1 MVSREDG
8 FSLTE
13 LLVAMSVFLFV
24 IAAATGI
31 FIPLVGQFKQQGS
44 LAETNIEGAV
54 GLELLRMDIEHA
66 GYGVPWSFQ
75 EGISYDEAVSFPA
88 SAFNDAPHNTPR
100 EVFSS
105 NNMTFPDSNSIFNGA
120 DYLVIRSTIVGNSE
134 TAQKWTYIRERG
146 NPRTWESGAKEDLPP
161 LQRDLQN
168 GEGVIV
174 MRPQAGDKKLK
185 ELVVGGGA
193 FFTSYSS
200 SLFPAA
206 FSPSRPSESFL
217 IYGVSPSTPLR
228 MPFNRADYF
237 VHRFDEAGNDIVPR
251 RCAQKTGVL
260 EKAVVNNT
268 LNADGGKVTNY
279 LSLLDCV
286 ADFQVAFGLDTTSP
300 PGGICY
306 TNDLGNLLNP
316 IEAMEI
322 RDRVK
327 ELRLYILLQEG
338 RYDINYSLD
347 LNAYNTGLLPAIGC
361 PTCIRVGRGNTNT
374 TNCSGEAV
382 LGRDFDL
389 ATIPDWQHY
398 RWKVYTL
405 VVRPDNLR

>member
-24 IAAATGI
+24 MAAATGI
-31 FIPLVGQFKQQGS
+31 FIPIVGQVKQQGS

-100 EVFSS
+100 PVFSS
-105 NNMTFPDSNSIFNGA
+105 NNMTFPRPNSIFNGA
-120 DYLVIRSTIVGNSE
+120 DYLVIRSTIVGNSDA
-134 TAQKWTYIRERG
+134 AQRWTYIREGG
-146 NPRTWESGAKEDLPP
+146 NPRTWGSG
-161 LQRDLQN
+161 DLQN

-174 MRPQAGDKKLK
+174 MRPQAGDRKIK

-193 FFTSYSS
+193 FFTAYSS
-200 SLFPAA
+200 SSFPAA

-217 IYGVSPSTPLR
+217 IYGVSPSTPVR

-237 VHRFDEAGNDIVPR
+237 VHRFDEADIYIVPH
-251 RCAQKTGVL
+251 RCARNSGVL
-260 EKAVVNNT
+260 EKAVINNT
-268 LNADGGKVTNY
+268 LNADGGRVTNY

-286 ADFQVAFGLDTTSP
+286 ADFQVVFGVDTTNP
-300 PGGICY
+300 PDGVIDCY

-316 IEAMEI
+316 VGAQDI

-327 ELRLYILLQEG
+327 ELRLHILVQEG

-347 LNAYNTGLLPAIGC
+347 LNAYNTGLSPAIGC
-361 PTCIRVGRGNTNT
+361 PTCIRVGRGNAM
-374 TNCSGEAV
+374 NCSGEAV